1 MKKLWFLFGLI
12 LLTRL
17 LPAQSFFYID
27 NNRITDKLLAD
38 ALSNASQFVAKSP
51 MGSDY
56 TIKSG
61 VGFAEATHV
70 LTLSI
75 AMQDSIT
82 NQTIFQT
89 NEEYTF
95 RASTTNTPLLLSM
108 AIRTFIEKN
117 INQIV
122 MTARDDHFGSQMKC
136 LKPRKDKT

>member
-1 MKKLWFLFGLI
+1 MKKAFFALGFILI
-12 LLTRL
+12 ARL

-27 NNRITDKLLAD
+27 NNRITDKLLTD
-38 ALSNASQFVAKSP
+38 ALSGASQFVAKSP

-56 TIKSG
+56 TIKSN
-61 VGFAEATHV
+61 VGFETATHV

-75 AMQDSIT
+75 ALQDSIT
-82 NQTIFQT
+82 NQTIFQS
-89 NEEYTF
+89 NEEYKF
-95 RASTTNTPLLLSM
+95 RASANDTPLVLNM

-136 LKPRKDKT
+136 LKPKKDKT

>member
-1 MKKLWFLFGLI
+1 MKKLCFLLGFI
-12 LLTRL
+12 LVTRL

-27 NNRITDKLLAD
+27 DNRITDKLLMD
-38 ALSNASQFVAKSP
+38 ALSGAFQFVAKSP

-56 TIKSG
+56 TIKSN
-61 VGFAEATHV
+61 VGFEEATHV

-89 NEEYTF
+89 NEEYRF
-95 RASTTNTPLLLSM
+95 RASTTDTRLVLQM

-117 INQIV
+117 IHQIV
-122 MTARDDHFGSQMKC
+122 MTARDDHFGNQMKC